1 MSPEVQVIDPKTQLK
16 TSAFAPSAL
25 DYRVEHPVDPRAIIA
40 EQLAQSNQVLR
51 ECWRAQRDGGNGI
64 QVQLEVLKMAARL
77 MKITMKQAQMLEGRP
92 REFLYRVV
100 VERGADRPGDHAKW
114 RGEPEELPPA
124 QFRNEGGP
132 PAKILKTIHG
142 GTPRVH
148 TP

>member
-1 MSPEVQVIDPKTQLK
+1 VTDPQTHPQSNPTTQPQ
-16 TSAFAPSAL
+16 TTAFMPSEL

-51 ECWRAQRDGGNGI
+51 ECWRAQRDGENSM
-64 QVQLEVLKMAARL
+64 QVQLDVLKMAARL

-100 VERGADRPGDHAKW
+100 VERGGRAGWQDDSTGIATAPEFRGD
-114 RGEPEELPPA
+114 
-124 QFRNEGGP
+124 GGP

-142 GTPRVH
+142 AGPRVH